1 MFYAFMDYENIY
13 LVTDLVTGGDIRYH
27 QSRKKRFN
35 EAEAKFIIACVL
47 IGLEYMHSQGVIHR
61 DIKPENLLLDDQGYT
76 RITDMGIS
84 RAWTPDNSTDTSGTP
99 GYMAPEVMVR
109 QNHGISVDYYA
120 LGVITYEFMMGRRP
134 YQGRNRKEIRDA
146 MIAEQV
152 EIRKSDLPSGWSME
166 SADFVN
172 KLLQRKPANR
182 LGLNGPAEVKNHMW
196 FKEVDWQAIIE
207 KRAVAPFIPDQ
218 IVIDSKK
225 YEEKEKQ
232 TPEQIEDDLF
242 LLRRNSI

>member
-1 MFYAFMDYENIY
+1 
-13 LVTDLVTGGDIRYH
+13 
-27 QSRKKRFN
+27 
-35 EAEAKFIIACVL
+35 
-47 IGLEYMHSQGVIHR
+47 
-61 DIKPENLLLDDQGYT
+61 
-76 RITDMGIS
+76 
-84 RAWTPDNSTDTSGTP
+84 
-99 GYMAPEVMVR
+99 
-109 QNHGISVDYYA
+109 
-120 LGVITYEFMMGRRP
+120 
-134 YQGRNRKEIRDA
+134 
-146 MIAEQV
+146 
-152 EIRKSDLPSGWSME
+152 ME